1 MDSNHLHP
9 SYHAAVPTGPYTAR
23 APSPP
28 YIHVPPP
35 TNLPNRPLTPDVP
48 ADPSNSG
55 RRAGDEPLMT
65 IHPSPFAP
73 HITGLA
79 PADVLAITDD
89 GAPQSAR
96 DTSSQWVY
104 EGRRRAQSVLSY
116 LYLGPSSAVRDR
128 EFLVREGIT
137 MVLCARDARFAA
149 AAAAAAHGGMLVM
162 GVTRA
167 VEGLGIA
174 VEGIDVADG
183 RELVA
188 AFAVAAGKVNAHL
201 LAVSRAQQLHR
212 QQQNGTTEPASHR
225 RGRVLVVCETGND
238 RSAAVVAAYL
248 MTMYGLDTVQAVQFM
263 QLKRFCVA
271 LGDEF
276 KFQLQAYGDILQ
288 AKGDVVAQ
296 QATLQQGQQQSLYQ
310 PQAQTQGQHL
320 GQQAQQQQPWQQ
332 MPQGGGGGKRRIEQT
347 MDEEADNGQNP
358 MEVEMDAERYAGRGF
373 APFVDRD

>member
-9 SYHAAVPTGPYTAR
+9 SYHAAVPTGPYSAR

-35 TNLPNRPLTPDVP
+35 TDLPNRPLTPDVQ

-55 RRAGDEPLMT
+55 SRGRDEPLMT

-73 HITGLA
+73 HITGLS

-174 VEGIDVADG
+174 VDGIDVADG

-201 LAVSRAQQLHR
+201 LAVSRARQLHQQQQ

-288 AKGDVVAQ
+288 AKGDVGQTHGQHPGQQAQ
-296 QATLQQGQQQSLYQ
+296 QAQK
-310 PQAQTQGQHL
+310 A
-320 GQQAQQQQPWQQ
+320 QQAQQQQLWQQ
-332 MPQGGGGGKRRIEQT
+332 MPQGGGGGKRRLEQT
-347 MDEEADNGQNP
+347 MDEEVDGGQNP